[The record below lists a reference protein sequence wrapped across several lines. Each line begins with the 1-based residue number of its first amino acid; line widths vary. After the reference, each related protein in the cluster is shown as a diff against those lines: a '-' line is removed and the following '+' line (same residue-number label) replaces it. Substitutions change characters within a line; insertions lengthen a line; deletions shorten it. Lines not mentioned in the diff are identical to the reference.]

1 MYLNNIDEAMRK
13 LQGAEPLVVL
23 DDGPII
29 EPIIAKTV
37 KIVNEEI
44 KSTILAERV
53 HFEGDMV
60 VISEGGSVICGKLY
74 HSCNYKV
81 AKGGSLEFGVESFK
95 LGTRCCNY
103 TERDKLSALLALLKG
118 D

>member
-1 MYLNNIDEAMRK
+1 MYLNNIDEAIRK
-13 LQGAEPLVVL
+13 LQGAEPLVGL
-23 DDGPII
+23 DGPIT

-37 KIVNEEI
+37 KIIDGEI

-53 HFEGDMV
+53 ILEGDLV
-60 VISEGGSVICGKLY
+60 VISEGGSVVCGKLY

-81 AKGGSLEFGVESFK
+81 SGGILEFGVELFK

-103 TERDKLSALLALLKG
+103 TERDRFLALLALLKG